1 MPVKFEVSDVFPVSM
16 KALYTAWLSSDEHSL
31 MTGSP
36 AKVSD
41 QVGECFEAWD
51 GYIEGKNLELE
62 PYSCILQLWR
72 TSEFEESAPDS
83 FLEIHLEPEGAGT
96 RLTIQHSNL
105 PEDGMQYKQGWIDSY
120 FAPMH
125 AYFGSDSDTE
135 DF

>member
-1 MPVKFEVSDVFPVSM
+1 MPVKFEVSDVFSVSM
-16 KALYTAWLSSDEHSL
+16 KALYTAWLNSEEHSL
-31 MTGSP
+31 MTGSQ
-36 AKVSD
+36 ANVSD
-41 QVGECFEAWD
+41 RVGECFEAWD

-83 FLEIHLEPEGAGT
+83 FLEIHLEPSGVGT

-105 PEDGMQYKQGWIDSY
+105 PEDGMQYQQGWIDAY
-120 FAPMH
+120 FTPMH
-125 AYFGSDSDTE
+125 AYFGKETDAD